1 VASDREITLG
11 DVGRAIWRGKWIV
24 LITTVVAAR
33 VAFAITFTTETTY
46 TASSKV
52 YLGQA
57 TTMMGNIAST
67 PGTNPLTAATMLQGD
82 QVVDVVAKATG
93 YTPGTVRAKTTVA
106 VPRAPGTVTTNQPA
120 IATLSA
126 TMAGRDDA
134 VRLANAYAEA
144 ALSSAN
150 TGYEAVSSTLESQV
164 RRMRAE
170 EARLL
175 AQLRRAS
182 TPDLQSRVADL
193 QALTLADLDQEVARE
208 PVDMVGC
215 CVEVVTRLE
224 GAAAERG
231 VLLRGPVAGQ
241 DPIVVATNAAHV
253 QTILSNLTTNALRA
267 TPPWPKLS
275 TTNSGSPMWCIPLR
289 TARPFSTSTG
299 IWCMK
304 SLAHRPSKA

>member
-1 VASDREITLG
+1 MASDREITLG

-24 LITTVVAAR
+24 LITTVVAAL
-33 VAFAITFTTETTY
+33 VAFAITFTAETTY
-46 TASSKV
+46 TASAKV

-150 TGYEAVSSTLESQV
+150 TGYEAVSGTLESQV

-175 AQLRRAS
+175 TQLRRAS
-182 TPDLQSRVADL
+182 TPNLQSRLADL
-193 QALTLADLDQEVARE
+193 QEVLTTTELQLARVKQIEAPAIVTLAK
-208 PVDMVGC
+208 
-215 CVEVVTRLE
+215 
-224 GAAAERG
+224 GAA
-231 VLLRGPVAGQ
+231 
-241 DPIVVATNAAHV
+241 
-253 QTILSNLTTNALRA
+253 S
-267 TPPWPKLS
+267 
-275 TTNSGSPMWCIPLR
+275 SGSTANRVRTTIVGAIIGLLAGIVIALATSGGLR
-289 TARPFSTSTG
+289 RRPEST
-299 IWCMK
+299 
-304 SLAHRPSKA
+304 